1 MSDFDFNTA
10 SLKNPIQQVKQLT
23 VDNIAYFAESL
34 NGTLENGILTFSI
47 SNHTHHAIPGDW
59 LVLFD
64 RGRDILVFTDKM
76 FQRLYM
82 SV

>member
-1 MSDFDFNTA
+1 MSDLDFNTV
-10 SLKNPIQQVKQLT
+10 SLKNPIQMSRQLT
-23 VDNIAYFAESL
+23 TENIVYFAESL
-34 NGTLENGILTFSI
+34 NGTAENGILTFSI